1 LSCVFPFRFTA
12 IAFVATLAFV
22 AALAFTGALADAG
35 AAHAEPPSN
44 EIAKSKEIDK
54 TIAEAAPEEI
64 AETIAEAA
72 QVCRDR
78 GGTADTTA
86 VLRGDDL
93 NGDGSNDWIADFSK
107 VKCTG
112 AENPACSPNGC
123 LLKLYFWNGDGW
135 DVVFEDFVRGFKFSS
150 SGDTRTMHVTTYGAP
165 CNKPQ
170 AESCTYNYRLEKD
183 AVRPVQ

>member
-1 LSCVFPFRFTA
+1 M
-12 IAFVATLAFV
+12 
-22 AALAFTGALADAG
+22 AALAVTAGLTGADA
-35 AAHAEPPSN
+35 APAEAPSK
-44 EIAKSKEIDK
+44 EVAKSKAIDK
-54 TIAEAAPEEI
+54 TAVEAPPEEI

-72 QVCRDR
+72 QVCRER

-93 NGDGSNDWIADFSK
+93 NGDGGNDWIADFSK
-107 VKCTG
+107 VKCKG

-150 SGDTRTMHVTTYGAP
+150 SGDTRTMHVTTYGGP
-165 CNKPQ
+165 CNKPA

>member
-12 IAFVATLAFV
+12 LAFAAAHAFV
-22 AALAFTGALADAG
+22 AALAFSAALPG
-35 AAHAEPPSN
+35 AAHAEPPS
-44 EIAKSKEIDK
+44 
-54 TIAEAAPEEI
+54 EEI

-150 SGDTRTMHVTTYGAP
+150 SGDTRTMHATTYGAP